1 MQGGFSWFLIA
12 LLAAAL
18 LAAALGDWRTRTI
31 PNWLNG
37 AIALLA
43 IPFWWASGLSLWPDV
58 ALQVGVAFAVLF
70 VFFLAFQ
77 MGQMGGGDV
86 KMLFALA
93 LWLPPMAVVQLIM
106 IMAIAG
112 GVLTVAMLIP
122 HRMLKSAGNPEIPYG
137 IAIAFAGLWLIGERF
152 LNHFG

>member
-12 LLAAAL
+12 LFPAAL

>member
-1 MQGGFSWFLIA
+1 MQGGISWFLIA

-18 LAAALGDWRTRTI
+18 VAAAVGDWRTRTI

-37 AIALLA
+37 AIALGA
-43 IPFWWASGLSLWPDV
+43 IPFWWATGLSVWPDI
-58 ALQVGVAFAVLF
+58 ALQVGVALGVLVLF
-70 VFFLAFQ
+70 FIAFQ
-77 MGQMGGGDV
+77 LGQMGGGDV

-93 LWLPPMAVVQLIM
+93 LWLSPTAVFQLIM

-112 GVLTVAMLIP
+112 GVLTIALLIP
-122 HRMLKSAGNPEIPYG
+122 HRMLKAAGNPEIPYG

-152 LNHFG
+152 LNHFS

>member
-12 LLAAAL
+12 LLSAGL
-18 LAAALGDWRTRTI
+18 LAAAVGDWRTRTI
-31 PNWLNG
+31 PNWLNA
-37 AIALLA
+37 AIALGA

-58 ALQVGVAFAVLF
+58 ALQVCVAICVLF

-77 MGQMGGGDV
+77 IGQMGGGDV

-93 LWLPPMAVVQLIM
+93 LWLPPLAVLQLIV

-112 GVLTVAMLIP
+112 GVLTIAMLIP
-122 HRMLKSAGNPEIPYG
+122 HRLLKSAGNPEIPYG

>member
-1 MQGGFSWFLIA
+1 MQGGFSWFLLA
-12 LLAAAL
+12 LLSAGLLAAAV
-18 LAAALGDWRTRTI
+18 GDWRTRTI
-31 PNWLNG
+31 PNWLNAG
-37 AIALLA
+37 IALLA
-43 IPFWWASGLSLWPDV
+43 IPWWWANGLPLWP
-58 ALQVGVAFAVLF
+58 GVAVQLGIALGVLI

-86 KMLFALA
+86 KMLVALA
-93 LWLPPMAVVQLIM
+93 LWLSPVALIKLIM

-112 GVLTVAMLIP
+112 GVLTIAMLIP

-137 IAIAFAGLWLIGERF
+137 IAIAFGGLWLIGERF

>member
-1 MQGGFSWFLIA
+1 MQGGFSWILIA

-18 LAAALGDWRTRTI
+18 VAAAVGDWRTRTI

-37 AIALLA
+37 AIALGA

-58 ALQVGVAFAVLF
+58 ALQVGVALGVLAF
-70 VFFLAFQ
+70 FFLAFQ
-77 MGQMGGGDV
+77 LGQMGGGDV

-93 LWLPPMAVVQLIM
+93 LWLPPMAVFQLIV

-112 GVLTVAMLIP
+112 GVLTIALLIP
-122 HRMLKSAGNPEIPYG
+122 HRMLKHAGNPEIPYG
-137 IAIAFAGLWLIGERF
+137 IAIAFGGLWLIGERF
-152 LNHFG
+152 LNHFS